1 MFKNKSF
8 LILLVVIVALICIS
22 CAPGDERWDQEINPG
37 SKAGFWTGIW
47 HGAIIIIT
55 FIVSLFT
62 NDVGLYEV
70 NNTGWPYNLG
80 FIIGLNISIG
90 GMFSGGKRKRRR

>member
-1 MFKNKSF
+1 LKKKSF
-8 LILLVVIVALICIS
+8 YLLLVVIVTLVFMN
-22 CAPGDERWDQEINPG
+22 CAPGNEEWNQEINPG
-37 SKAGFWTGIW
+37 NEAGFWVGLW

-80 FIIGLNISIG
+80 FIIGLNVSIG
-90 GMFSGGKRKRRR
+90 GMFSGSKRKRRRQ

>member
-1 MFKNKSF
+1 MMKKKSCLLL
-8 LILLVVIVALICIS
+8 LIVILALVFIN
-22 CAPGDERWDQEINPG
+22 CAPGNEKWDPEINPG
-37 SKAGFWTGIW
+37 NMAGFFAGVW

-55 FIVSLFT
+55 FIISLFT
-62 NDVGLYEV
+62 DDVGLYEI

-90 GMFSGGKRKRRR
+90 GMFSGGKRRRR

>member
-1 MFKNKSF
+1 MKKKSYLVLLIIILTLIF
-8 LILLVVIVALICIS
+8 LN
-22 CAPGDERWDQEINPG
+22 CAPGNEEWNQEINPG
-37 SKAGFWTGIW
+37 NKAGFWAGIW

-62 NDVGLYEV
+62 DDVGLYEI

-90 GMFSGGKRKRRR
+90 GMFSGGKRKRCKG

>member
-1 MFKNKSF
+1 LENKSF
-8 LILLVVIVALICIS
+8 YLLLIVIVALFFMS
-22 CAPGDERWDQEINPG
+22 CAPGNDEWNPAINPG
-37 SKAGFWTGIW
+37 NEAGFWAGMW
-47 HGAIIIIT
+47 HGAIIIVT

-90 GMFSGGKRKRRR
+90 GMFSGGKRKRRH